1 MSTTARLEGKVA
13 IVTGGASGNGRAIA
27 QRFAAEGARIAIG
40 DLDQAGMDAS
50 ARLVQTPDRDVL
62 VQHCDVTRRAE
73 VQALVAATVE
83 RFGRLDVLVANAGI
97 GRGDAFLDLSD
108 DDWDAVLA
116 VNLTGVFLCDQIA
129 GRQMVAQGQGGAIIN
144 IASIMAVLGS
154 AHSANYC
161 ASKAGVRS
169 LTQSAAL
176 ALAPHQIRVN
186 AIGPGFIDTPMTG
199 GLRSEE
205 AILSGLIAQTPLRRL
220 GEPGDVAATALFL
233 ASDDAKFM
241 TGAILYNDGGFLLNS
256 VQPSAEAR
264 AARRRLRERRGAGP
278 EPAEGRR

>member
-1 MSTTARLEGKVA
+1 M
-13 IVTGGASGNGRAIA
+13 
-27 QRFAAEGARIAIG
+27 
-40 DLDQAGMDAS
+40 
-50 ARLVQTPDRDVL
+50 
-62 VQHCDVTRRAE
+62 
-73 VQALVAATVE
+73 
-83 RFGRLDVLVANAGI
+83 
-97 GRGDAFLDLSD
+97 
-108 DDWDAVLA
+108 LA

-144 IASIMAVLGS
+144 IASIMAALGS

-176 ALAPHQIRVN
+176 ALARHQIRVN
-186 AIGPGFIDTPMTG
+186 AIGPGFIDTPMTA
-199 GLRSEE
+199 GLQSEE

-256 VQPSAEAR
+256 VQPSAEAQ
-264 AARRRLRERRGAGP
+264 AARRRLRERRAAEP

>member
-108 DDWDAVLA
+108 DDWTQCWRSTSPASSSA
-116 VNLTGVFLCDQIA
+116 TRSPG
-129 GRQMVAQGQGGAIIN
+129 GRWWRKG
-144 IASIMAVLGS
+144 
-154 AHSANYC
+154 
-161 ASKAGVRS
+161 
-169 LTQSAAL
+169 
-176 ALAPHQIRVN
+176 
-186 AIGPGFIDTPMTG
+186 
-199 GLRSEE
+199 
-205 AILSGLIAQTPLRRL
+205 
-220 GEPGDVAATALFL
+220 
-233 ASDDAKFM
+233 
-241 TGAILYNDGGFLLNS
+241 
-256 VQPSAEAR
+256 R
-264 AARRRLRERRGAGP
+264 AARSSTSPASWRCWVGALRELLREQGGSAEPDAVGRTGAGAAPDPRQRHRPGLHRYPHDRRPAVGGGDP
-278 EPAEGRR
+278 ERPHRARPRCAAWGSLATWPPPPSSSPPTTPSS